1 MTYKNI
7 RKPLVEIARELKV
20 DAVVEGR
27 KHVINLLVAQRLGAD
42 HADVTNRT
50 VQGSNVRHWSA
61 GGLDIPRRPLLTDA
75 STTDADFGSIF

>member
-50 VQGSNVRHWSA
+50 VQGYNVRHLVGRGPRYSA
-61 GGLDIPRRPLLTDA
+61 ATPPD
-75 STTDADFGSIF
+75 